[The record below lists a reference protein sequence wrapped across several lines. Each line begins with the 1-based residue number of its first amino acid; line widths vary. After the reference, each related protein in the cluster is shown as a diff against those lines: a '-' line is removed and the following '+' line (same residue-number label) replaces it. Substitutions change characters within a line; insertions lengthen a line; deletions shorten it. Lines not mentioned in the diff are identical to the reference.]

1 MRRYIFSIQ
10 YNSYDKSTDLYFMD
24 GYSKE
29 NAYNKIKKQ
38 FPGVFSITFVR
49 IEKEL

>member
-10 YNSYDKSTDLYFMD
+10 YNSYDTDVDLYFMD

-29 NAYNKIKKQ
+29 NALSKIKKQ
-38 FPGVFSITFVR
+38 FPGVFNIAFVR

>member
-10 YNSYDKSTDLYFMD
+10 YNSTDKDTDLYFMD
-24 GYSKE
+24 GFSKE

-38 FPGVFSITFVR
+38 FPGVYNITFVR

>member
-1 MRRYIFSIQ
+1 MKRYIFSIQ
-10 YNSYDKSTDLYFMD
+10 YNSYDKDVDLYFMD

-29 NAYNKIKKQ
+29 NALSKIKKQ
-38 FPGVFSITFVR
+38 FPGVYSITFVR